1 MKRIIIDHT
10 KVTDEILNIIMEDYP
25 DGYTDRDVL
34 KFKNHKGE
42 LIEALEIKLNDDI
55 YLVKVGTKLDKAIT
69 DFNEDDSDEP
79 AVEEDDLD
87 VDDDLLT
94 DDEDED
100 DKESEKE

>member
-1 MKRIIIDHT
+1 MKRIIIDHS

-42 LIEALEIKLNDDI
+42 LIEALEIKLGEDI
-55 YLVKVGTKLDKAIT
+55 YLVKVGTKLDKAIDT
-69 DFNEDDSDEP
+69 FVEENEEDDSEP
-79 AVEEDDLD
+79 ADDLE
-87 VDDDLLT
+87 VDDDLLKDEDS

-100 DKESEKE
+100 

>member
-1 MKRIIIDHT
+1 MKRIIIDHS

-55 YLVKVGTKLDKAIT
+55 YLVKVGTKLDKALDT
-69 DFNEDDSDEP
+69 FVEEN
-79 AVEEDDLD
+79 EEDDTSD
-87 VDDDLLT
+87 DEADDLEVDEDLLK
-94 DDEDED
+94 DEDESD
-100 DKESEKE
+100 D

>member
-42 LIEALEIKLNDDI
+42 QVEALEIRLNDDI
-55 YLVKVGTKLDKAIT
+55 YLVKVGTKLDKAI
-69 DFNEDDSDEP
+69 DAFVEDDSDDEP
-79 AVEEDDLD
+79 VDEPKDIE
-87 VDDDLLT
+87 VDDDIIS
-94 DDEDED
+94 ED
-100 DKESEKE
+100 DSDDDK

>member
-1 MKRIIIDHT
+1 MKRIIIDHS

-55 YLVKVGTKLDKAIT
+55 YLVKVGTKLDKALDT
-69 DFNEDDSDEP
+69 FVEENEEDDTPDEADDLEVDEDLLKEDDSD
-79 AVEEDDLD
+79 D
-87 VDDDLLT
+87 
-94 DDEDED
+94 
-100 DKESEKE
+100 

>member
-42 LIEALEIKLNDDI
+42 QIEALEIKLNDDI
-55 YLVKVGTKLDKAIT
+55 YLVKVGTKLDKAIDNFSDDDSDDDT
-69 DFNEDDSDEP
+69 PNEDADIEVDDDIINEDDSD
-79 AVEEDDLD
+79 
-87 VDDDLLT
+87 
-94 DDEDED
+94 DEDN
-100 DKESEKE
+100 